1 METRHVKIDYENA
14 LSGKKHLL
22 NSEINLLRVLEK
34 IRNYKELRKKEL
46 ALKSKLK
53 TVFFDINK
61 KIEIIHE
68 YLPEEINT
76 GKKILKN
83 VKKKNKIDNK
93 IDKKIDKKIQLEL
106 EVIKRKLEKL

>member
-1 METRHVKIDYENA
+1 METRHVKIDYESA
-14 LSGKKHLL
+14 LSGKKYLL
-22 NSEINLLRVLEK
+22 NSEINLLRILEK
-34 IRNYKELRKKEL
+34 IRDYKELRKKEL
-46 ALKSKLK
+46 TLKSKLK

-83 VKKKNKIDNK
+83 VNKKNKVDNK
-93 IDKKIDKKIQLEL
+93 VDKSIQLEL
-106 EVIKRKLEKL
+106 EGIKRKLERL